1 MPKRLTIKMCSVLTS
16 LASVPLAIPM
26 IATPA
31 QAHEWFRWDR
41 TVPYPYRERDP
52 SDPNVEAVTSDYRSV
67 TRELGSYRPIDPL
80 PWGDVNKRVTPIPKP
95 PPKQEKGQ

>member
-1 MPKRLTIKMCSVLTS
+1 MPNRMTIRMCSVLTG
-16 LASVPLAIPM
+16 LAVVPLAILM

-31 QAHEWFRWDR
+31 VAHEWFRWDR
-41 TVPYPYRERDP
+41 TLPYPYGERDP
-52 SDPNVEAVTSDYRSV
+52 SNPNVEAVTSGYRPV
-67 TRELGSYRPIDPL
+67 THGLGSYRPVDPL